1 MWAHARSTRPSIR
14 PASPRSS
21 PGCHSPLSFPRKV
34 VLPSTGCMPTGGS
47 RSRSLSSLSLA
58 RSRFLLLSLPLIA
71 RHATLLLSPS
81 FASLASP
88 PWLALASSSRGSSR
102 GSSHGSSRGSFRSSS
117 RRSYRRCRRW
127 EGPASLIGAS
137 RRRCRLPLHCWLLN
151 ASLRSRASLRPA
163 PSPVQG
169 IGAHARR
176 AGGRTWGRGHRC
188 RSSTRDRR
196 RRSRL
201 QPGRTAAP
209 CARG

>member
-1 MWAHARSTRPSIR
+1 MGRGR
-14 PASPRSS
+14 
-21 PGCHSPLSFPRKV
+21 G
-34 VLPSTGCMPTGGS
+34 
-47 RSRSLSSLSLA
+47 RSRLALA

-71 RHATLLLSPS
+71 RLATLRLSPS

-102 GSSHGSSRGSFRSSS
+102 GSSHGSSR
-117 RRSYRRCRRW
+117 RSYRRCRRW
-127 EGPASLIGAS
+127 KDPPSLIGAS
-137 RRRCRLPLHCWLLN
+137 RRRCRLPWHCWLLN

-163 PSPVQG
+163 PLPVQG

-201 QPGRTAAP
+201 RLGRTAAP